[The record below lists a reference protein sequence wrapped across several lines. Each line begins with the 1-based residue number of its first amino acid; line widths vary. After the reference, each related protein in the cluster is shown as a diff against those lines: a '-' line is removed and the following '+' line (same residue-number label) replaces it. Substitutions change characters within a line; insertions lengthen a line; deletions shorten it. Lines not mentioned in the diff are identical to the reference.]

1 MKKWLEQ
8 TQIFLLVGVIILIG
22 NYIGF
27 KIPIMQALPGMI
39 IMIIITLV
47 GIEISKIIPIKQL
60 PSVFWISLIA
70 LLITSPINPYGAMLD
85 KQYLSKINF
94 MAIATPILAYS
105 GLSLGK
111 DFKLIK
117 TLSWKI
123 VIVAIAVY
131 TGTFLCATAIAQL
144 VLKFSHVI

>member
-8 TQIFLLVGVIILIG
+8 TQIFLLVGVTTLIG

-27 KIPIMQALPGMI
+27 KVPIMQALPGMLLI
-39 IMIIITLV
+39 ILITLA
-47 GIEISKIIPIKQL
+47 GIAVSNLIPIKQL
-60 PSVFWISLIA
+60 PAVFWISLIA

-85 KQYLSKINF
+85 KQFFSKINF
-94 MAIATPILAYS
+94 MAIATPILAYA

-111 DFKLIK
+111 DLKLVK

-123 VIVAIAVY
+123 VVVAIAVY
-131 TGTFLCATAIAQL
+131 TGTFICATTIAQI
-144 VLKFSHVI
+144 VLKLTHVI